1 MDSTSLMQQKASL
14 LEFATKGALP
24 ELGGFGRLQSDG
36 TVTEKLGLETW
47 INARMA
53 YCFALEV
60 LAGNEQLR
68 DRAELACNALT
79 SSLKDQINGGWVEAA
94 GSKEIS
100 NSNKAG
106 YAHAFVLLAAS
117 TLAATKINGASN
129 LLRESIEVIEKHYW
143 AEDQGA
149 CFESYSSDW
158 SNLENYRGGNSNMHM
173 VEAFMV
179 CFDQT
184 GDKKWLDR
192 AYRITDRLLNVVAR
206 GNNWR
211 LPEHYTADWQPI
223 LDYNSDN
230 KAHPFRPYGAT
241 VGHWFEWAR
250 LSIEM
255 KWAFER
261 IGEKAPGWLTEVAV
275 ALYDQAIEDGW
286 NRDGNPGFCYTV
298 DWDGEPVVSLRMSW
312 VICEAISASHVLA
325 LELNKSHYET
335 WAKKFWAYA
344 LENFPD
350 PKFGN
355 WHSELDENNNPSK
368 IVWSDRPDIYHL
380 FQAFEFSK
388 QVKAVSLVSATLGEN
403 Y

>member
-1 MDSTSLMQQKASL
+1 MDSTSITEQKASL
-14 LEFATKGALP
+14 LEFASNGALVA
-24 ELGGFGRLQSDG
+24 LGGFGRLQADG
-36 TVTEKLGLETW
+36 SVSEKLGLETW

-53 YCFALEV
+53 YCFGLEV
-60 LAGNEQLR
+60 LAGNEKFR
-68 DRAELACNALT
+68 DKAELACHALT
-79 SSLKDQINGGWVEAA
+79 KMLKDKAHGGWVEAA
-94 GSKEIS
+94 GPEDIS
-100 NSNKAG
+100 NPNKAG

-117 TLAATKINGASN
+117 TLDAAKIAGAAN
-129 LLRESIEVIEKHYW
+129 LLRESIDVIEKHYW
-143 AEDQGA
+143 SEEEGA
-149 CFESYSSDW
+149 CFESYNQDW
-158 SNLENYRGGNSNMHM
+158 SNLETYRGGNSNMHM

-192 AYRITDRLLNVVAR
+192 SIRITDRLLNVVAR

-211 LPEHYTADWQPI
+211 LPEHYNSAWQPE

-250 LSIEM
+250 LSIQM

-261 IGEKAPGWLTEVAV
+261 IGEKAPSWLTEVAV
-275 ALYDQAIEDGW
+275 SLYDQAIEDGW
-286 NRDGNPGFCYTV
+286 TRDGNPGFCYTV
-298 DWDGEPVVSLRMSW
+298 DWDGKPVVSLRLSW

-325 LELNKSHYET
+325 LELNENYYET
-335 WAKKFWAYA
+335 WAKNFWEYA

-355 WHSELDENNNPSK
+355 WHSELDEKNNPSK
-368 IVWSDRPDIYHL
+368 VVWADKPDIYHL
-380 FQAFEFSK
+380 FQSFEFSK
-388 QVKAVSLVSATLGEN
+388 QIKAVSLVSAITKKH
-403 Y
+403 